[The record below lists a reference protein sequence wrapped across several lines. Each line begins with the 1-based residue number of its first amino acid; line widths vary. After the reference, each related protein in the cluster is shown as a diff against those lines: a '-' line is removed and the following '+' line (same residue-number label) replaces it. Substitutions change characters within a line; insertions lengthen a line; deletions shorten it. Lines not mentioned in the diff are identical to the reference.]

1 MSPRR
6 RSQVLIL
13 QTVLLCCA
21 GAAGD
26 TFLFAQE
33 GAEVTLSCDSRAP
46 DQASCEGT
54 TWLGEKDGETK
65 ALVEHETV
73 KVDVDRLSLAPDC
86 SLVIKKMGAGDAGR
100 YTCRQFDRSGSYKD
114 ANTFLSM
121 VSLTQSQTQGD
132 ETLTCKVAS
141 PGFCPEK
148 VQWLYQGQTITKDHP
163 QLKTSSMSCG
173 DAAVQFPL
181 ASFLER
187 HLLTCEVS
195 HSDTVVRFPFQAAVS
210 TAATATTASTS
221 ATPVDDSG
229 HWWLYGI
236 AAAAALTL
244 LVLVVVLVRWRRLKG
259 RRAQVQKKLTSDLS
273 ASPADPESG
282 HDTENA
288 GEELCYSSVTY
299 NKKNHSNKVK
309 GHEDD
314 EVTYSTVKSK
324 ASPSDKCNL
333 YASISKN

>member
-1 MSPRR
+1 MLPRR
-6 RSQVLIL
+6 RRQVLVL
-13 QTVLLCCA
+13 QTILLCCA

-54 TWLGEKDGETK
+54 TWLGEKDRGTETL
-65 ALVEHETV
+65 AEHKTV

-86 SLVIKKMGAGDAGR
+86 SLVIKKMGAGDAR
-100 YTCRQFDRSGSYKD
+100 HYTCRQFDGPRPYTD
-114 ANTFLSM
+114 ADTFLSM
-121 VSLTQSQTQGD
+121 VSLTRSMTQGD
-132 ETLTCKVAS
+132 MTLTCKVIR

-148 VQWLYQGQTITKDHP
+148 VQWLYKGQTITKDHP
-163 QLKTSSMSCG
+163 QLKTSSTTCG

-181 ASFLER
+181 TSFLES

-195 HSDTVVRFPFQAAVS
+195 HRDTVERFPFQAAVS
-210 TAATATTASTS
+210 TGATTTTASTS

-229 HWWLYGI
+229 HWWLYGV

-282 HDTENA
+282 HDTENP

-299 NKKNHSNKVK
+299 NKKTHSNKVK

-324 ASPSDKCNL
+324 ASPSDKCDL

>member
-195 HSDTVVRFPFQAAVS
+195 HSDTVVRFPFQAAVTS
-210 TAATATTASTS
+210 TPVTTASSPSSS
-221 ATPVDDSG
+221 AE
-229 HWWLYGI
+229 
-236 AAAAALTL
+236 AAPRGSSVEDYLVLTL
-244 LVLVVVLVRWRRLKG
+244 RVAEVLLVTMVTALLITALRKRG
-259 RRAQVQKKLTSDLS
+259 S
-273 ASPADPESG
+273 
-282 HDTENA
+282 HD
-288 GEELCYSSVTY
+288 
-299 NKKNHSNKVK
+299 H
-309 GHEDD
+309 
-314 EVTYSTVKSK
+314 STVSEN
-324 ASPSDKCNL
+324 PPLLLHCHCCWDDMVEE
-333 YASISKN
+333 